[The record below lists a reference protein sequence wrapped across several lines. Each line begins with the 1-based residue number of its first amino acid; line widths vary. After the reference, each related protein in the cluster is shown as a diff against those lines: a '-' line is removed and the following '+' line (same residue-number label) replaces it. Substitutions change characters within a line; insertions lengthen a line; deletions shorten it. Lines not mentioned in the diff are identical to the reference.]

1 MSIAK
6 VLPAL
11 GLRITAGPLELR
23 GITDDDLV
31 TLGELAVAG
40 IHAPDRMPFYHPW
53 TEADPSELPLKF
65 AQYHWNSAPRGARSG
80 GSSISASGATAC

>member
-1 MSIAK
+1 MSIAD

-31 TLGELAVAG
+31 ALGE
-40 IHAPDRMPFYHPW
+40 
-53 TEADPSELPLKF
+53 
-65 AQYHWNSAPRGARSG
+65 Q
-80 GSSISASGATAC
+80 GSLVEGVSVLVS